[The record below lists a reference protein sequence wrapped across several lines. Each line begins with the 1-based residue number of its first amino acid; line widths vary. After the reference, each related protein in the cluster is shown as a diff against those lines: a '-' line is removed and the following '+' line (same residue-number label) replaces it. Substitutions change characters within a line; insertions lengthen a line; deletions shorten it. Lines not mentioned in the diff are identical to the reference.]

1 MQVDCTFVT
10 YSKLPSLDPDDRL
23 LFDALTRR
31 GINCAIALWNDP
43 DYRWDQSRHTVLRST
58 WDYHLHLTE
67 FMSWL
72 ERISSSTRVWNPL
85 ELVRW
90 NVQKTYLLE
99 LQKSGVPVVPT
110 RLVPHGTSVDLSE
123 VLNKTGWADAIIKP
137 VVGLATYG
145 VQRVCAGEAEKGQQA
160 LTALL
165 DDDDVLVQ
173 KYIPSVNDY
182 GERSLVYIGGQF
194 SHAVRK
200 MPFQALRVAGE
211 AGETPATAT
220 EKELGVSQRALGCL
234 KVTPLYARVDL
245 VPDGENNPVIMELEL
260 VEPSLFVSFAPHAP
274 QLFADAFCK
283 LG

>member
-1 MQVDCTFVT
+1 MPVDCTFVT
-10 YSKLPSLDPDDRL
+10 YSKLPDLDPSDRL
-23 LFDALTRR
+23 LFEALTRR
-31 GINCAIALWNDP
+31 GVNCAIALWNDP

-72 ERISSSTRVWNPL
+72 GRISTSTRVWNPL

-110 RLVPHGTSVDLSE
+110 RLVPHGAKVDLSD
-123 VLNKTGWADAIIKP
+123 VLKKSGWNDAIIKP

-145 VQRVCAGEAEKGQQA
+145 VQRVSAAEAEKGQQA
-160 LTALL
+160 LAALL
-165 DDDDVLVQ
+165 EDDDALVQ
-173 KYIPSVNDY
+173 KFIPSVNDY

-200 MPFQALRVAGE
+200 TAFQPLRNTGE

-220 EKELGVSQRALGCL
+220 DKERAVAESALSCL
-234 KVTPLYARVDL
+234 PVPPLYARVDL
-245 VPDGENNPVIMELEL
+245 VPDGEDNPVIMELEL
-260 VEPSLFVSFAPHAP
+260 VEPSLFVSFSPQAPE
-274 QLFADAFCK
+274 LFADAFCK
-283 LG
+283 LS